1 MNEKIR
7 TNLVKKI
14 LEKAQKMNKNVP
26 INPNEISYKHCK
38 IIADFLGEN
47 THENTIAHLF
57 GVSSY
62 KLTQTLKPELE
73 QRIAVFLGFDKFT
86 DLEDELMRNL
96 VLQEFLTFINQK

>member
-7 TNLVKKI
+7 INLIKKI
-14 LEKAQKMNKNVP
+14 LEKAKQINKNVP
-26 INPNEISYKHCK
+26 INLDEISYKHCK

-62 KLTQTLKPELE
+62 KITQTLKPELE
-73 QRIAVFLGFDKFT
+73 QRIAVFLGFDKFS
-86 DLEDELMRNL
+86 DLEDDLMRNL
-96 VLQEFLTFINQK
+96 VLQDFLAFINQK